1 MKLSSIIG
9 VDIGGTN
16 IKAGR
21 VSRGSVLQKSL
32 IPVKRKDPEQV
43 VIEKLFNAI
52 DKVFSSEVEAIGIGV
67 PGVVAPITGIV
78 YDVQNIPSWVEI
90 SLKRLVN
97 EHYNVPV
104 FINNDANCFALGEKH
119 FGNAKQFSNCI
130 AISIGTGLGMGVL
143 IEDKLYNGVM
153 CAAGE
158 IGMLPYLNGIV
169 EDYTGSF
176 FFETHFGQS
185 AKTIFEKAIKNDSQ
199 ALEAFKAY
207 GSHLGEAFKMI
218 LYMYAPEAIILGGSI
233 SKAFPFFEKS
243 LNDSLGSFAY
253 QKQIEHLKIIK
264 SKMIDAPIL
273 GAAALCL

>member
-21 VSRGSVLQKSL
+21 VSRGSILQKSL

-67 PGVVAPITGIV
+67 PGVVSPITGIV

-119 FGNAKQFSNCI
+119 FGNAKQFSNCV

-176 FFETHFGQS
+176 FLKHILANPLKLSSKKQ
-185 AKTIFEKAIKNDSQ
+185 
-199 ALEAFKAY
+199 L
-207 GSHLGEAFKMI
+207 KMI
-218 LYMYAPEAIILGGSI
+218 
-233 SKAFPFFEKS
+233 
-243 LNDSLGSFAY
+243 
-253 QKQIEHLKIIK
+253 HRH
-264 SKMIDAPIL
+264 
-273 GAAALCL
+273 

>member
-21 VSRGSVLQKSL
+21 VSGGSVLQKSL
-32 IPVKRKDPEQV
+32 ISVKREDPEQA
-43 VIEKLFNAI
+43 VIEKLFKAI
-52 DKVFSSEVEAIGIGV
+52 DEVFSSDVEAIGIGV
-67 PGVVAPITGIV
+67 PGIVAPITGIV
-78 YDVQNIPSWVEI
+78 YDVQNIPSWVKI
-90 SLKRLVN
+90 SLKRLVK

-119 FGNAKQFSNCI
+119 FGNAKQFSNSV
-130 AISIGTGLGMGVL
+130 AISMGTGLGMGVL

-153 CAAGE
+153 CGAGE

-185 AKTIFEKAIKNDSQ
+185 AKVLFEKAVKSDLQ
-199 ALEAFKAY
+199 ALEAYKAY

-233 SKAFPFFEKS
+233 SKSFSFFEKS
-243 LNDSLGSFAY
+243 LKDSLSSFAY

-264 SKMIDAPIL
+264 SEMLDAPIL